1 MLEPTIGLEIHCEL
15 NTKSKM
21 FSGSN
26 NSYATAPNTNISGM
40 DLALPG
46 TLPRPNVEGIRKAIK
61 LVLALNCEIPN
72 EVLFDRKNYYYPD
85 LPKGYQLTQ
94 MTKPFG
100 KNGSLDIEI
109 NNEIKHCYI
118 HQIHLE
124 EDSASMTHES
134 TYSLIDYN
142 RAGVPLIEIVTEPV
156 FTNTDETIEFLEN
169 LRMIIKYIGISE
181 ASNEKG
187 QLRVDV
193 NISMKEK
200 GSTTLG
206 TRREI
211 KNINSFSTVREVLDY
226 EIKDQT
232 ETILNGGT
240 IRQET
245 RRWVDTEKKTVS
257 MRDKVDAIDYKYYV
271 EPNIP
276 RVKLTD
282 EFLSDI
288 RKSIPELPI
297 SRMNKYILL
306 GINKKDAKTLVR
318 DKSISDYFEKMLE
331 LNVDPTMASNWITG
345 KLMGYLNEEKK
356 SIHEIFM
363 SPEML
368 ASLINM
374 VSKGKISSEQAK
386 QVFNYVF
393 EEEKT
398 PSEIVKEKGMEQ
410 VSDEGAIR
418 DMVNEVI
425 DENPNQLATYKS
437 GKTNILG
444 FFVGQVL
451 KKSGGKANPSIVNK
465 IVNEEINKR

>member
-1 MLEPTIGLEIHCEL
+1 M
-15 NTKSKM
+15 
-21 FSGSN
+21 
-26 NSYATAPNTNISGM
+26 
-40 DLALPG
+40 
-46 TLPRPNVEGIRKAIK
+46 
-61 LVLALNCEIPN
+61 
-72 EVLFDRKNYYYPD
+72 FDRKNYYYAD
-85 LPKGYQLTQ
+85 LPKGYQITQ

-100 KNGSLDIEI
+100 KNGYIDIEV
-109 NNEIKHCYI
+109 NGSNKRCFI

-124 EDSASMTHES
+124 EDSASMTHET

-156 FTNTDETIEFLEN
+156 FTGIDDTIEFLEN
-169 LRMIIKYIGISE
+169 LRDIIKYIGISE

-193 NISMKEK
+193 NISMKEI
-200 GSTTLG
+200 GSNVLG
-206 TRREI
+206 TRAEI
-211 KNINSFSTVREVLDY
+211 KNINSFNSVKEVIEAEIKRQTEVLTSGGI
-226 EIKDQT
+226 IK
-232 ETILNGGT
+232 
-240 IRQET
+240 QET

-271 EPNIP
+271 EPNIA

-306 GINKKDAKTLVR
+306 GINKKDAKTIVR

-331 LNVDPTMASNWITG
+331 LNVNPTMASNWITG
-345 KLMGYLNEEKK
+345 KLMGYLKEEKK

-374 VSKGKISSEQAK
+374 VSEGKISSEQAK

>member
-26 NSYATAPNTNISGM
+26 NSYTTFANTNISEM

-61 LVLALNCEIPN
+61 LALALNCEIPN

-156 FTNTDETIEFLEN
+156 FTNIDETIEFLEN

-245 RRWVDTEKKTVS
+245 RRWVDTIKKTVS
-257 MRDKVDAIDYKYYV
+257 MRDKVDAIDYRYYI

-276 RVKLTD
+276 TVELTS
-282 EFLSDI
+282 EFI
-288 RKSIPELPI
+288 NEIKKSIPTLPI
-297 SRMNKYILL
+297 ERINKYISL
-306 GINKKDAKTLVR
+306 GISKKDAKTLV
-318 DKSISDYFEKMLE
+318 KEKNISDFFEEMLR
-331 LNVDPTMASNWITG
+331 LDTNPVQASNYIITR
-345 KLMGYLNEEKK
+345 LLGYLNQTNKFIDDIYMK
-356 SIHEIFM
+356 
-363 SPEML
+363 PKML
-368 ASLINM
+368 SDMIKLVENNT
-374 VSKGKISSEQAK
+374 ISTEQAK
-386 QVFNYVF
+386 QVFNMIL
-393 EEEKT
+393 EEEKE
-398 PSEIVKEKGMEQ
+398 PLVIVKEHGMEQ
-410 VSDEGAIR
+410 ISDEDTLR
-418 DMVNEVI
+418 KMVNEVL
-425 DENPNQLATYKS
+425 DNNQTQLEQYKS
-437 GKTNILG
+437 GKTNLIG
-444 FFVGQVL
+444 FFVGQTL
-451 KKSGGKANPSIVNK
+451 KKSAGKANPSIVNK
-465 IVNEEINKR
+465 LVNEEINKR